1 MPVVKG
7 KGTADTMTDHLRE
20 RRVFLNYFCSVGPS
34 MAINQDG
41 AIEDTLVVVF
51 SILYL
56 SY

>member
-1 MPVVKG
+1 MAVVKG
-7 KGTADTMTDHLRE
+7 KGMAGSMTGHLRE
-20 RRVFLNYFCSVGPS
+20 RRVFLNYFWSVEPS

-41 AIEDTLVVVF
+41 AIEDTVVVVF